1 MGWVMKDKDTAPQ
14 QDVRM
19 GAMRPV
25 EDGSGDG
32 PPRYAFD
39 LLTPGRGLGTDV
51 GVRHAVFTRR
61 GGVSATPFDSLNV
74 SASVGDD
81 PAAVDRNRDLVL
93 AALERPRASLV
104 MAGLVHGTTVA
115 RVTAESLRR
124 GQGQPLPNPISVH
137 DTQGELDRYDAA
149 SHGERD
155 RPASLARPLP
165 RSVRSSRAV
174 ATEAGGPPALPVRPS
189 SDPEVGG
196 PPALPVRPGS
206 EDEPRVLDRGYVAP
220 DVDALVTDDPDVTLL
235 VTAADCAQVFVV
247 DPHRPAVG
255 LAHAGWRGTA
265 AGVLTATVEAMRR
278 HFGSDP
284 ADLRATVGP
293 CLGPCCAQFSD
304 PHRELPAWCAPF
316 IHGDHVDL
324 WAMNRQQLLGAG
336 LRPEHIAVAEVCTVC
351 NRDLFFSHRGDHGR
365 TGRFAA
371 VISLDR

>member
-1 MGWVMKDKDTAPQ
+1 MKDKDTAPQ

-19 GAMRPV
+19 GAMRLV
-25 EDGSGDG
+25 EDSSGDG

-39 LLTPGRGLGTDV
+39 LLTPGRGLGADV

-61 GGVSATPFDSLNV
+61 GGVGAAPFDSLNV

-81 PAAVDRNRDLVL
+81 PAAVDRNRGLVL
-93 AALERPRASLV
+93 AALDRPRPGLV
-104 MAGLVHGTTVA
+104 MAGLVHGTIVA
-115 RVTAESLRR
+115 RVTAESLRQ
-124 GQGQPLPNPISVH
+124 GQGQPLPNP
-137 DTQGELDRYDAA
+137 EYDHPAL
-149 SHGERD
+149 E
-155 RPASLARPLP
+155 ASLAGAESGGPDQGGQRGDDGDGTARERATSATDRSRP
-165 RSVRSSRAV
+165 VACHATAV
-174 ATEAGGPPALPVRPS
+174 AGPSGPS
-189 SDPEVGG
+189 PT
-196 PPALPVRPGS
+196 
-206 EDEPRVLDRGYVAP
+206 DRASGYVAP

-284 ADLRATVGP
+284 ADLRAAVGP

-371 VISLDR
+371 VIALER

>member
-1 MGWVMKDKDTAPQ
+1 MKDKDTAPQ

-19 GAMRPV
+19 GAMRLV
-25 EDGSGDG
+25 EDGGGDG

-39 LLTPGRGLGTDV
+39 LLTPGRGLGADV

-61 GGVSATPFDSLNV
+61 GGVGAAPFGSLNV

-93 AALERPRASLV
+93 AALDRPRASLV
-104 MAGLVHGTTVA
+104 MAGLVHGMTVA

-124 GQGQPLPNPISVH
+124 GQGQPLPNLLPVH
-137 DTQGELDRYDAA
+137 DKRGEPDRPDRYDAA
-149 SHGERD
+149 VHREHD
-155 RPASLARPLP
+155 RLASLARVLP
-165 RSVRSSRAV
+165 RTVRSSRAV
-174 ATEAGGPPALPVRPS
+174 ATEAGGPPALPVGPS
-189 SDPEVGG
+189 GDDESR
-196 PPALPVRPGS
+196 ALDWGH
-206 EDEPRVLDRGYVAP
+206 LGRGYVAP

-235 VTAADCAQVFVV
+235 ITAADCAQVFVV

-265 AGVLTATVEAMRR
+265 AGVLTATVEAMQR

-284 ADLRATVGP
+284 ADLRAAVGP

-304 PHRELPAWCAPF
+304 PHRELPVWCAPF

-324 WAMNRQQLLGAG
+324 WAMNRRQLLGAG
-336 LRPEHIAVAEVCTVC
+336 LRPEHVDVAEVCTVC

-371 VISLDR
+371 VIALER